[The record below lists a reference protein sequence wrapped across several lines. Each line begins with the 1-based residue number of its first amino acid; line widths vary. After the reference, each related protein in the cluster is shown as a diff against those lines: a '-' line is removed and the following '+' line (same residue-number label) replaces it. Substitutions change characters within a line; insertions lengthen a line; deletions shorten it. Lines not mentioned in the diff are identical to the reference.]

1 MKFINK
7 KTIEIDRELSE
18 LDNFALD
25 FIRILEKHTNYVLVS
40 GYVSIL
46 LGRSRASEDV
56 DVIIPKISFSSFQ
69 SLYQDLINSD
79 FICLNVEDDKSVF
92 SYLQDEMAVRF
103 AKKGKVIPNIEFKWA
118 KNKFEDIAL
127 NNSIIVKIPEGRLK
141 ISPLELQI
149 AFKQVVLKSPKDL
162 EDARHLEKIAESY
175 LDNKLINKYRASL
188 REFYKQKSG

>member
-1 MKFINK
+1 MKFIDK

-18 LDNFALD
+18 LDNFTLG

-56 DVIIPKISFSSFQ
+56 DIIIPKISFSIFQ
-69 SLYQDLINSD
+69 SFYQNLIDSG
-79 FICLNVEDDKSVF
+79 FICLNVEDDKSVY
-92 SYLQDEMAVRF
+92 SYLENETAVRF
-103 AKKGKVIPNIEFKWA
+103 AKKGKVIPNIEFKWV

-127 NNSIIVKIPEGRLK
+127 NNPITVKLSKGDLK

-149 AFKQVVLKSPKDL
+149 AFKQEVLKSPKDL

-175 LDNKLINKYRASL
+175 LDNKLINKYRESL
-188 REFYKQKSG
+188 REFYK

>member
-1 MKFINK
+1 MKFIDRN
-7 KTIEIDRELSE
+7 TIEIDRELSE
-18 LDNFALD
+18 LDYFALD
-25 FIRILEKHTNYVLVS
+25 FIRILEKHTTYVLVS

-56 DVIIPKISFSSFQ
+56 DVIIPKISFSDFQ
-69 SLYQDLINSD
+69 LLYQDLIDSD

-92 SYLQDEMAVRF
+92 SYLQDETAVRF
-103 AKKGKVIPNIEFKWA
+103 AKKGRVIPNIEFKWV

-127 NNSIIVKIPEGRLK
+127 NKSIIVKLPEGNLK

-149 AFKQVVLKSPKDL
+149 AFKQEVLKSPKDI

-175 LDNKLINKYRASL
+175 IDNKLINEYRESL
-188 REFYKQKSG
+188 REFYK